1 MKYHELRHTFA
12 TRAVELPGFDIK
24 SLSAILGHNN
34 PAFTLAVYGRAN
46 MEQEIVCMDL
56 MNGLL
61 QENI

>member
-1 MKYHELRHTFA
+1 
-12 TRAVELPGFDIK
+12 
-24 SLSAILGHNN
+24 LSAILGHNN